1 MWKMV
6 KLGDVC
12 KITNGST
19 PLRKEKRYWAEGNIP
34 WFTIDDLRVQGKNIT
49 HTKQNVTQ
57 AAVDDKKVKLVSVNS
72 VLLCCTA
79 SIGAAAIAR
88 VEMAT
93 NQQFNALTPKSAALN
108 SDYLYFVATTLT
120 QTLLSVSGST
130 TINFVSM
137 SKLKEISIPLP
148 PLAEQERIVAKLDA
162 AFAEID
168 ESIRAVKNKI
178 KEISS
183 LYENAVT
190 AEFSNIADCLERKLS
205 DVCEK
210 ITDGTH
216 QTPKYFDEGYIFLSS
231 KNVTSRKIDWDNVKY
246 IDEAQHIQM
255 HKRIA
260 PRIGDVLLAKNG
272 TTGVA
277 AIVDRD
283 IVFDIY
289 VSLAWLRSKGDVLPE
304 YLLEFVNSKMA
315 KEQFTSRTKGIGV
328 PNLHLKEIRE
338 VIIRFPEEKE
348 KQELIV
354 KKLKNIDD
362 ACSSYRQINE
372 RKLLNLAYLK
382 SAILSQELQSS
393 EAA

>member
-1 MWKMV
+1 MWIHTTLGELCKMYQPKTISAKEMV
-6 KLGDVC
+6 ADGDYVVFGANGIIGKYDKYNHEEPQLLVTC
-12 KITNGST
+12 RGATCGAVNVSKPYSWINGNAMVIQPDLEKVSLKYMEYLFRGGINLTTAIT
-19 PLRKEKRYWAEGNIP
+19 
-34 WFTIDDLRVQGKNIT
+34 
-49 HTKQNVTQ
+49 
-57 AAVDDKKVKLVSVNS
+57 
-72 VLLCCTA
+72 
-79 SIGAAAIAR
+79 GAAQPQITR
-88 VEMAT
+88 KSLEPI
-93 NQQFNALTPKSAALN
+93 QFS
-108 SDYLYFVATTLT
+108 Y
-120 QTLLSVSGST
+120 
-130 TINFVSM
+130 
-137 SKLKEISIPLP
+137 P

-168 ESIRAVKNKI
+168 EAVEAVENKI
-178 KEISS
+178 TEISS

-190 AEFSNIADCLERKLS
+190 AEFISIENPLEKKLS

-231 KNVTSRKIDWDNVKY
+231 KNVTSRKIDWENVRY

-277 AIVDRD
+277 AIVDKD

-315 KEQFTSRTKGIGV
+315 REQFTSRTKGIGV
-328 PNLHLKEIRE
+328 PNLHLQEIRE
-338 VIIRFPEEKE
+338 VIIQFPQDKE
-348 KQELIV
+348 KQKLLI

-362 ACSSYRQINE
+362 TCNRYKQIN
-372 RKLLNLAYLK
+372 KQKHQNLISLK
-382 SAILSQELQSS
+382 SAILAQELQPSD
-393 EAA
+393 AA

>member
-1 MWKMV
+1 MWIHTTLGELCKMYQPKTISAKEMV
-6 KLGDVC
+6 ADGDYVVFGANGIIGKYDKYNHEEPQLLVTC
-12 KITNGST
+12 RGATCGAVNVSKPYSWINGNAMVIQPDLEKVSLKYMEYLFRGGINLTTAIT
-19 PLRKEKRYWAEGNIP
+19 
-34 WFTIDDLRVQGKNIT
+34 
-49 HTKQNVTQ
+49 
-57 AAVDDKKVKLVSVNS
+57 
-72 VLLCCTA
+72 
-79 SIGAAAIAR
+79 GAAQPQITR
-88 VEMAT
+88 KSLEPI
-93 NQQFNALTPKSAALN
+93 QFS
-108 SDYLYFVATTLT
+108 Y
-120 QTLLSVSGST
+120 
-130 TINFVSM
+130 
-137 SKLKEISIPLP
+137 P

-168 ESIRAVKNKI
+168 EAVEAVENKI
-178 KEISS
+178 TEISS

-190 AEFSNIADCLERKLS
+190 AEFISIENPLEKKLS

-231 KNVTSRKIDWDNVKY
+231 KNVTSRKIDWENVRY

-277 AIVDRD
+277 AIVDKD

-289 VSLAWLRSKGDVLPE
+289 VSLAWLRSKGDILPE

-315 KEQFTSRTKGIGV
+315 REQFTSRTKGIGV
-328 PNLHLKEIRE
+328 PNLHLQEIRE
-338 VIIRFPEEKE
+338 VIIQFPQDKE
-348 KQELIV
+348 KQKLLI

-362 ACSSYRQINE
+362 TCNRYKQIN
-372 RKLLNLAYLK
+372 KQKHQNLISLK
-382 SAILSQELQSS
+382 SAILAQELQPSD
-393 EAA
+393 AA